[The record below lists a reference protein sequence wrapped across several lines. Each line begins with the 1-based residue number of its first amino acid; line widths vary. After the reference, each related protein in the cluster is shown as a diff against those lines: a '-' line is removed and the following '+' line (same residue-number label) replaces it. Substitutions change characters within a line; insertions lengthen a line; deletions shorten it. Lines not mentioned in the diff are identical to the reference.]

1 MRYGTGVLL
10 VFCAGVLWSTM
21 GLFVR
26 NIPEASTTAI
36 LFWRSAGLLPVL
48 AGFILWRSGG
58 RLIGPIRAVGL
69 AGVIGGFGLVMAY
82 TGAIYALRATTVA
95 NAVFLYSAAPFFSA
109 LLGWLMLR
117 EQIRPSTW
125 AAMLLAGA
133 GIFVMIGAGFGG
145 GGMAGNIAALLS
157 ALGFA
162 VFTVALRWGHVG
174 DMMPAVLVG
183 GLMSMVAAAVLAQAW
198 GETLAAPPRDIGM
211 AMLMG
216 VVALAGG
223 MILYTLGSRGLPA
236 AEATLISSVENILA
250 PIWVWV
256 FLGETAGPATLL
268 GGAMV
273 LAAVM
278 LNAVAGARRAA
289 LA

>member
-1 MRYGTGVLL
+1 M
-10 VFCAGVLWSTM
+10 S
-21 GLFVR
+21 
-26 NIPEASTTAI
+26 
-36 LFWRSAGLLPVL
+36 
-48 AGFILWRSGG
+48 
-58 RLIGPIRAVGL
+58 
-69 AGVIGGFGLVMAY
+69 
-82 TGAIYALRATTVA
+82 
-95 NAVFLYSAAPFFSA
+95 
-109 LLGWLMLR
+109 
-117 EQIRPSTW
+117 
-125 AAMLLAGA
+125 
-133 GIFVMIGAGFGG
+133 MIA
-145 GGMAGNIAALLS
+145 AALL
-157 ALGFA
+157 
-162 VFTVALRWGHVG
+162 
-174 DMMPAVLVG
+174 
-183 GLMSMVAAAVLAQAW
+183 AQVW
-198 GETLAAPPRDIGM
+198 GESLAAPPRDIAM

>member
-26 NIPEASTTAI
+26 NIPEASTTGI

-69 AGVIGGFGLVMAY
+69 AGVLGGFGLVMAY
-82 TGAIYALRATTVA
+82 TGAIYALRATSVA

-109 LLGWLMLR
+109 LLGWLILR
-117 EQIRPSTW
+117 ERIRSSTW
-125 AAMLLAGA
+125 AAMVLAGA

-157 ALGFA
+157 AAGFA
-162 VFTVALRWGHVG
+162 IFTVALRWGRVG

-183 GLMSMVAAAVLAQAW
+183 GLMSMVAAVALAQLW
-198 GETLAAPPRDIGM
+198 GESLAAPPRDIAM

-250 PIWVWV
+250 PLWVWV

-278 LNAVAGARRAA
+278 LNAVAGARRVA